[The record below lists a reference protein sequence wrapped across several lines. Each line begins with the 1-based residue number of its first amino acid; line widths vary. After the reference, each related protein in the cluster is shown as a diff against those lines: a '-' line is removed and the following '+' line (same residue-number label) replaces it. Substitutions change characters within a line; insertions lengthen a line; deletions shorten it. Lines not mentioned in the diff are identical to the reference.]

1 MVPLSFFRQMG
12 ACVRRGHLV
21 SIEGFPELPADY
33 TAQAPQTDARFVF
46 LAGERNQC
54 FLPESQRRSY
64 EYLSR
69 IRPGYHS
76 LHVLPRYSH
85 LDMFLG
91 KDAARDVF
99 PMLIGELDGRV
110 ADDA

>member
-1 MVPLSFFRQMG
+1 MPLTFFRQMG

-46 LAGERNQC
+46 LAGERNRV
-54 FLPESQRRSY
+54 LPSREPAAILRVS
-64 EYLSR
+64 SR

-110 ADDA
+110 RR